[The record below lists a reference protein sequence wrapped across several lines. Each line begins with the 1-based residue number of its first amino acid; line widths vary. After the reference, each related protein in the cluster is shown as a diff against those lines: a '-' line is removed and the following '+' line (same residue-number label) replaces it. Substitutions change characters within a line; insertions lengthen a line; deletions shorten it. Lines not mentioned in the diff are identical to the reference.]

1 MSNMYSCETRT
12 VINLLKEK
20 IPPERR
26 LVERTIISLM
36 RLDAAIDRLE
46 REKNSLIRNYAKC
59 QRDYLDDFLHRL
71 EARLANNTDISP
83 AGYDSVIK
91 DVIDTVKEMTEEQD
105 ESIS

>member
-1 MSNMYSCETRT
+1 MSNMYSCETRA

-26 LVERTIISLM
+26 LVERTIISLI

-83 AGYDSVIK
+83 AGYELVIK
-91 DVIDTVKEMTEEQD
+91 DIIDTVKEMTED
-105 ESIS
+105 KNA